1 MKKAVST
8 LVILTRNEINGLKAK
23 YGKIPINKISE
34 VFAIDYKSTDGTVE
48 FLKKKGIRIIHQ
60 EKKGRAEAF
69 RMACREAKHETIV
82 FFSPDG
88 NEDPALI
95 LPLLEWIEKGYDMVI
110 ASRFMKESR
119 AEDEGLIAVRGFGN
133 RAFTAISNIIFC
145 GRLTDSINGF
155 RAIKK
160 NKFWELNPDTE
171 GFGIEYQISI
181 RALKKKFRI
190 KEIPTTEGERIGGMS
205 TAHTFSTG
213 WLFMK
218 IIAKELFIWNRYKR
232 KHS

>member
-1 MKKAVST
+1 MKKINAT
-8 LVILTRNEINGLKAK
+8 LVILTRNEIKGLKAK
-23 YGKIPINKISE
+23 FNEIPIDKITE

-48 FLKKKGIRIIHQ
+48 FLKKKGVRVIHQ
-60 EKKGRAEAF
+60 TKKGRAEAF
-69 RMACREAKHETIV
+69 RMASREAKHENIV

-95 LPLLEWIEKGYDMVI
+95 IPLLEWIEKGYDMVI
-110 ASRFMKESR
+110 ASRFMKQSK

-133 RAFTAISNIIFC
+133 RAFTMIANIVFH

-160 NKFWELNPDTE
+160 NRFWELNPDTE

-181 RALKKKFRI
+181 RALKKKFKI

-205 TAHTFSTG
+205 TANTLPTG
-213 WLFMK
+213 WLFIK
-218 IIAKELFIWNRYKR
+218 IILRELWLWNRYKLR
-232 KHS
+232 NA